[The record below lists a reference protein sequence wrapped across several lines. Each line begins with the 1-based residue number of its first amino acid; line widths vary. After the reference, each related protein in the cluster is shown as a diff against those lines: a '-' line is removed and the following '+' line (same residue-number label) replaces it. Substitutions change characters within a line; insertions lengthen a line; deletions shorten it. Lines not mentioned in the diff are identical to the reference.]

1 MGLCQPF
8 ALQGAMAARPV
19 GRPWSSSGGDDDVCF
34 HRTALVLALRSGLLQ
49 KALLEFA
56 WDVQTTV
63 EEMGNLLRAS
73 SVEELI
79 GGSLVL
85 ARQVYASH
93 AQQVVVSMA
102 LDLSRVQGRA
112 WCSKSLGVLHSRLRG
127 LTPRDSRK
135 CRGRGP
141 LHTGPRWLNAFLSK
155 PGNMARFRLAAKLV
169 GKAILVPSA
178 EGVSFG
184 ELCHCLLRYAKLPSI
199 SLYGVVG
206 LVRCVCAVRVSSGEE
221 SLVTGPECWSGYLR
235 DMTQGSTKVGFD
247 HFAVYSH
254 ADAMAMLMFIHFSN

>member
-49 KALLEFA
+49 KGLLEFA

-63 EEMGNLLRAS
+63 EEMGKLVCAS

-85 ARQVYASH
+85 ARQVYASA
-93 AQQVVVSMA
+93 AQQQVASMA
-102 LDLSRVQGRA
+102 MELSGVQGRV
-112 WCSKSLGVLHSRLRG
+112 WCSKSLRVLHSRLRC

-135 CRGRGP
+135 CRGRNDGVVELLLFLKEELRTRNVDWVLESQSRKLGP
-141 LHTGPRWLNAFLSK
+141 L
-155 PGNMARFRLAAKLV
+155 
-169 GKAILVPSA
+169 
-178 EGVSFG
+178 
-184 ELCHCLLRYAKLPSI
+184 CLR
-199 SLYGVVG
+199 
-206 LVRCVCAVRVSSGEE
+206 
-221 SLVTGPECWSGYLR
+221 
-235 DMTQGSTKVGFD
+235 
-247 HFAVYSH
+247 
-254 ADAMAMLMFIHFSN
+254 

>member
-1 MGLCQPF
+1 MV
-8 ALQGAMAARPV
+8 ARGV
-19 GRPWSSSGGDDDVCF
+19 RPDWPSSGGNDEAWF

-127 LTPRDSRK
+127 LRPRESRK

-141 LHTGPRWLNAFLSK
+141 LHTGPRWLMMFLSK
-155 PGNMARFRLAAKLV
+155 PGNMRRFRLASQAV
-169 GKAILVPSA
+169 GSAILAPSD
-178 EGVSFG
+178 EGDLLVS
-184 ELCHCLLRYAKLPSI
+184 CATACCAMPNCQASRCTA
-199 SLYGVVG
+199 SLVSCVAS
-206 LVRCVCAVRVSSGEE
+206 VRCVYPRARSPWSPDPSVGVATCA
-221 SLVTGPECWSGYLR
+221 T
-235 DMTQGSTKVGFD
+235 
-247 HFAVYSH
+247 
-254 ADAMAMLMFIHFSN
+254 